1 MTLSVQPANPGN
13 TGLTMTGVAPGTY
26 SNPTISV
33 DGYGRITFA
42 SPGSPFP
49 SAFTASEPVQVST
62 TYPQN
67 ISIRAASTMLPGA
80 VQLNDTVSSDSSAQA
95 ATARAVKETYDV
107 ASQASRNA
115 EQAANAA
122 QTAYAQASSAQALA
136 SSASSNSAT
145 ALSTAN
151 RAENEVKNAL
161 AAVESMQRV
170 IQEMAATIER
180 LQFELRYR
188 G

>member
-67 ISIRAASTMLPGA
+67 ISIRLASTILPGA
-80 VQLNDTVSSDSSAQA
+80 VKLNDTVSSESSSEA
-95 ATARAVKETYDV
+95 ATARAVKETYDI
-107 ASQASRNA
+107 ASQAQKNA
-115 EQAANAA
+115 SLAENAA

-145 ALSTAN
+145 AISTSN
-151 RAENEVKNAL
+151 RAENEAKNAL
-161 AAVESMQRV
+161 AAVESMQKV
-170 IQEMAATIER
+170 IQEMAAAMEN
-180 LQFELRYR
+180 LQSKLKDN

>member
-1 MTLSVQPANPGN
+1 MTLPIQPVNPGN
-13 TGLTMTGVAPGTY
+13 IGLTMTGVAPGTY

-42 SPGSPFP
+42 SPGNPFP

-67 ISIRAASTMLPGA
+67 VSIRLASTRHPGA
-80 VQLNDTVSSDSSAQA
+80 VQLDDTVSSDSLTQA
-95 ATARAVKETYDV
+95 ATARAVKETYGV
-107 ASQASRNA
+107 ASQAQKDALSA
-115 EQAANAA
+115 INAA
-122 QTAYAQASSAQALA
+122 QTAYSQASSALALA
-136 SSASSNSAT
+136 SSANSNST
-145 ALSTAN
+145 AAISTSN

-161 AAVESMQRV
+161 AAVESMQKK
-170 IQEMAATIER
+170 IQEIEAVIER
-180 LQFELRYR
+180 LQPKVREN